1 MCVRDSEVLA
11 VFLTGASI
19 RPGRVSAALCAHSA
33 FPAPAP
39 SRPPDTALAEK
50 SPRRPSI
57 PPQDATLIYSVLVNE
72 PFVEQLSV
80 HSKVEWE
87 VQRFRSHPHPLRHPA
102 STICTPPPPS
112 APQLRCLHPVSA
124 IHTPLHTWWPPMQ
137 PGDLHVTVAQRPR
150 FASGPLLALHSVS
163 FDDSDGACPPL

>member
-11 VFLTGASI
+11 VFLTGAFI

-50 SPRRPSI
+50 SPLRPSI
-57 PPQDATLIYSVLVNE
+57 PPQDATLYYSVLVNE

-102 STICTPPPPS
+102 STICAPPPPS

-124 IHTPLHTWWPPMQ
+124 IHTPLH
-137 PGDLHVTVAQRPR
+137 H
-150 FASGPLLALHSVS
+150 LHSSPVAS
-163 FDDSDGACPPL
+163 HAARGPARHSRPEATVCIRAPAGAAFCEL

>member
-11 VFLTGASI
+11 VFLTGAFI

-80 HSKVEWE
+80 HGKVEWE
-87 VQRFRSHPHPLRHPA
+87 VQRFRSHPHPLR
-102 STICTPPPPS
+102 
-112 APQLRCLHPVSA
+112 HPVSA

-137 PGDLHVTVAQRPR
+137 PGDLHVTVTQRPR